1 MKRYFEYI
9 LSIKACGFY
18 LGRLAIAVQGMSNC
32 LSARDPVLAVIR
44 DSCHKHTSG
53 GRSWCV
59 AFEEEPDSSHRWTS
73 ALSAPW
79 QLLCLNPVFWNCMAI
94 ICNYSMVHCQIWYL
108 KKVIYYLNLPIIAK
122 DVFKGSIGCSL
133 NKKGQ
138 SLKLESRT
146 VDFSMVHSPDKRAE
160 QWSWCFLTFVFKKR

>member
-59 AFEEEPDSSHRWTS
+59 AFEEEPDSSHR
-73 ALSAPW
+73 
-79 QLLCLNPVFWNCMAI
+79 
-94 ICNYSMVHCQIWYL
+94 
-108 KKVIYYLNLPIIAK
+108 
-122 DVFKGSIGCSL
+122 
-133 NKKGQ
+133 
-138 SLKLESRT
+138 
-146 VDFSMVHSPDKRAE
+146 
-160 QWSWCFLTFVFKKR
+160 